1 MKNIFTDLPKPI
13 LDRMNYLEE
22 RDARDRKDGTP
33 LLKRLRQIPAETGML
48 LAILAS
54 GAPRGAV
61 LEIGTSGG
69 YSALWLSLACRQR
82 GDRLVTFELLPDKA
96 DLARETFAKAQVEDR
111 VDLVNGDARSHFRD
125 WDEVAFCFLDAEK
138 EMYIEIY
145 KEIVPRLLPNGLLVA
160 DNVISHKEELAAFV
174 EHARNDPGVDAVVLP
189 VGKGLLV
196 CTKREN

>member
-1 MKNIFTDLPKPI
+1 MNKKVFI
-13 LDRMNYLEE
+13 LL
-22 RDARDRKDGTP
+22 
-33 LLKRLRQIPAETGML
+33 
-48 LAILAS
+48 ILIIIVA
-54 GAPRGAV
+54 
-61 LEIGTSGG
+61 
-69 YSALWLSLACRQR
+69 SAL
-82 GDRLVTFELLPDKA
+82 RLWQLGKVP
-96 DLARETFAKAQVEDR
+96 
-111 VDLVNGDARSHFRD
+111 SSPD